1 MQHTV
6 VALALV
12 IFFFFPQLA
21 YADLT
26 GQVINITDGDNL
38 VVVIDKQWVRVRL
51 AGIDAP
57 EKNQPFGTDSK
68 QSLSD
73 LCFWEQVTVASKG
86 KDQYGRMLAK
96 VRCRDVDAGEEQLRR
111 GMAWVYNRYAKDP
124 SLNPLQ
130 EEAKVAKR
138 GLWVDPHAR
147 PPWKW
152 REMWD

>member
-1 MQHTV
+1 MQHTF

-12 IFFFFPQLA
+12 IFFFFPRAA
-21 YADLT
+21 YADIT
-26 GQVINITDGDNL
+26 GQVINIADGDNL
-38 VVVIDKQWVRVRL
+38 VVVIDKQWVRVRI

-57 EKNQPFGTDSK
+57 EKNQPFGTDAK
-68 QSLSD
+68 QSLSE
-73 LCFWEQVTVASKG
+73 LCFWEQVTVIPKG

-96 VRCRDVDAGEEQLRR
+96 VRCGDFDAGEEQVKR
-111 GMAWVYNRYAKDP
+111 GLAWVYNRYMKDP

-138 GLWVDPHAR
+138 GLWADPQAR